1 MVDPSS
7 ISERKQPNAL
17 NWDKINPASYKQYSD
32 VNKYLRKLTVKHE
45 ERIKDDPV
53 AAIIP
58 NEQVRYEKLKEGK
71 TIPVNFEKRKL
82 IFDEESAFE
91 LANTNIRL
99 KAMGK
104 DPVKSVKD
112 LPEDFEFDD
121 SVLLETVNIASDYAS
136 MLKDDGVNFA
146 DHQD

>member
-1 MVDPSS
+1 MNGVIRMGDGLVYRSPC
-7 ISERKQPNAL
+7 
-17 NWDKINPASYKQYSD
+17 
-32 VNKYLRKLTVKHE
+32 
-45 ERIKDDPV
+45 
-53 AAIIP
+53 
-58 NEQVRYEKLKEGK
+58 
-71 TIPVNFEKRKL
+71 KL